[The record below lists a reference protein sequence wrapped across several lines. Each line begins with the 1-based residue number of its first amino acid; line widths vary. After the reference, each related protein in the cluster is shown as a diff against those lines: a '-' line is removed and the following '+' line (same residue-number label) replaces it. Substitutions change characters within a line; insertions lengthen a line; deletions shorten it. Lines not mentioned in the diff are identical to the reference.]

1 MCLSEL
7 NCHLINSQERH
18 CPPNGCHSHLAIG
31 SLKAGISRKLRKH
44 SQCPTASRLVGQGTW
59 MICWRCW
66 CAIRWTVHYSNV
78 HGHPWWQPP
87 NWDEKRMS
95 RVLCGTKGISSH
107 GLQPH
112 DPLMPGSLFV
122 VSSVA
127 ECVWDSLAW
136 PMPPAKSQ
144 KICSI
149 CFCLLMH
156 LLLHCIT
163 VHTPKEFLLTLFTN
177 IHKHACMSRLKFRLN
192 LQQSPADRA
201 ASSWLGTFF
210 RDIKGLKLSET
221 IRAAGMVGTCWNPC
235 STWRW
240 IQDPNSSPRRRLW
253 LSRHT
258 AAHRSHSPHPSYGSF
273 DCLLSPSGPMS
284 EGSAKETTS
293 TMAVCLG
300 CRILS
305 GRFMDGDTCIHWQFT
320 HIQLPT
326 KQPKS

>member
-136 PMPPAKSQ
+136 PMPLAKSQ
-144 KICSI
+144 KICNSI
-149 CFCLLMH
+149 CLCLLMH

-163 VHTPKEFLLTLFTN
+163 VHTPKRIPPHPF
-177 IHKHACMSRLKFRLN
+177 HKHPQTRLHVKT
-192 LQQSPADRA
+192 QVQ
-201 ASSWLGTFF
+201 T
-210 RDIKGLKLSET
+210 
-221 IRAAGMVGTCWNPC
+221 
-235 STWRW
+235 
-240 IQDPNSSPRRRLW
+240 
-253 LSRHT
+253 
-258 AAHRSHSPHPSYGSF
+258 
-273 DCLLSPSGPMS
+273 
-284 EGSAKETTS
+284 
-293 TMAVCLG
+293 
-300 CRILS
+300 
-305 GRFMDGDTCIHWQFT
+305 
-320 HIQLPT
+320 
-326 KQPKS
+326 